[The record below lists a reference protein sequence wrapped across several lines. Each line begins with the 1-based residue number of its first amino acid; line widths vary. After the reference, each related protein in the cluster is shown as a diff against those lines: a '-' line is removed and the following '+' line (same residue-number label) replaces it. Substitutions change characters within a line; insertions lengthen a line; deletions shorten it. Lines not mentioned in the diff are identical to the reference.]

1 MLFNIFSPV
10 APDPSVPYIPG
21 ESNVAFTIGS
31 LSIDW
36 YGIFVTIGF
45 VLAIVISILK
55 LKLWYKV
62 KTDPFYYYCLMGIP
76 LAIIG
81 ARFWSCCIG
90 DGHWNEFF
98 LFWRGGLAIQGG
110 VIADILLALWWF
122 PFILK
127 KPKYRVRD
135 TLLSPEKPA
144 VRQVSMW
151 VYADAIV
158 PCILIGQIVGRW
170 GNYFNQEVYGLLI
183 TPTDG
188 NMWFLNFMSKVLPY
202 MYVDD
207 LGGYVQPLFLYEG
220 MINFA
225 GLIFLYVCM
234 EFIPKVKSGTIGM
247 SYFLWYGIVRISLE
261 PLRNQQY
268 TFGNTYMMTG
278 IWIGLAAI
286 AILLNQL
293 SIIPKTRKYRC
304 KFWIGENI
312 VWWWNSMIH
321 KCSISSCQRKI
332 NSLEKKI
339 DKNSKYYQNDKAKQE
354 LTQLRTDYVNKLQDA
369 KNTYKIKFADLKHEP
384 DKSILKVKTKALKE
398 KYAVEKSEIKE
409 WCKKEKVK
417 IKENNFIR
425 LDQEFLKK
433 STKLLTKI
441 KKYQANLKKSN
452 QRLEYL
458 NQKQLNTK
466 LRFEK
471 AKSTFVRT
479 HGNYLYYL
487 GK

>member
-1 MLFNIFSPV
+1 MPFNIFSPV
-10 APDPSVPYIPG
+10 APDPSVPYTPG

-45 VLAIVISILK
+45 VLAIVLSILK

-90 DGHWNEFF
+90 DGHWNGFF

-127 KPKYRVRD
+127 KPRYRVRD

-151 VYADAIV
+151 VYADAII

-170 GNYFNQEVYGLLI
+170 GNYFNQEVHGLLI
-183 TPTDG
+183 IPTDG

-202 MYVDD
+202 MYVKN
-207 LGGYVQPLFLYEG
+207 LGGYVHPLFLYEG
-220 MINFA
+220 MINFV

-234 EFIPKVKSGTIGM
+234 EFIPKIKSGTIGM
-247 SYFLWYGIVRISLE
+247 SYFLWYGIVRILLE
-261 PLRNQQY
+261 PLRYHDDIKSY
-268 TFGNTYMMTG
+268 TYWPTYVMTA
-278 IWIGLAAI
+278 IWIALAAT
-286 AILLNQL
+286 AILFNQL

-312 VWWWNSMIH
+312 VWWWNSMAH
-321 KCSISSCQRKI
+321 KCSISFCQRKI
-332 NSLEKKI
+332 NFLEKKI
-339 DKNSKYYQNDKAKQE
+339 DK
-354 LTQLRTDYVNKLQDA
+354 
-369 KNTYKIKFADLKHEP
+369 
-384 DKSILKVKTKALKE
+384 KTKQHVTLKN
-398 KYAVEKSEIKE
+398 KH
-409 WCKKEKVK
+409 
-417 IKENNFIR
+417 
-425 LDQEFLKK
+425 DQESLTK
-433 STKLLTKI
+433 SAKLSTKI
-441 KKYQANLKKSN
+441 KKYQASLKKSN
-452 QRLEYL
+452 QKLEYL

-479 HGNYLYYL
+479 HENCLYYL

>member
-1 MLFNIFSPV
+1 MLFNLFSPV
-10 APDPSVPYIPG
+10 APDPSVPYVPG
-21 ESNVAFTIGS
+21 VSNVAFTIGS

-36 YGIFVTIGF
+36 YGIFITVGF
-45 VLAIVISILK
+45 VLAIVLSILK

-127 KPKYRVRD
+127 KPMYRVRD

-151 VYADAIV
+151 VYTDAIV
-158 PCILIGQIVGRW
+158 PCILIGQIIGRW

-202 MYVDD
+202 MYVDN

-220 MINFA
+220 MINFV

-261 PLRNQQY
+261 QLRYHDVNKTY
-268 TFGNTYMMTG
+268 TFPLTYVMTS

-312 VWWWNSMIH
+312 VWWWNTMVH

-332 NSLEKKI
+332 NSQEKKI
-339 DKNSKYYQNDKAKQE
+339 DKNSKQQA
-354 LTQLRTDYVNKLQDA
+354 
-369 KNTYKIKFADLKHEP
+369 
-384 DKSILKVKTKALKE
+384 ALKD
-398 KYAVEKSEIKE
+398 KH
-409 WCKKEKVK
+409 
-417 IKENNFIR
+417 
-425 LDQEFLKK
+425 DQESLNK
-433 STKLLTKI
+433 SAKLSTKI
-441 KKYQANLKKSN
+441 KKYQADLKKSN

-479 HGNYLYYL
+479 HENYLYYL
-487 GK
+487 GR

>member
-1 MLFNIFSPV
+1 MLFNLFSPV
-10 APDPSVPYIPG
+10 VPDPSVPYEPG
-21 ESNVAFTIGS
+21 VSNVAFTIGS
-31 LSIDW
+31 LSVDW

-45 VLAIVISILK
+45 VLAIVLSILK

-127 KPKYRVRD
+127 KPMYRVRD

-202 MYVDD
+202 MYVNN

-220 MINFA
+220 MINFV

-261 PLRNQQY
+261 HLRNQQY
-268 TFGNTYMMTG
+268 TFGNTYIMTG

-312 VWWWNSMIH
+312 VWWWNSMVH
-321 KCSISSCQRKI
+321 KCSISYCQRKI

-339 DKNSKYYQNDKAKQE
+339 DKNSKQQA
-354 LTQLRTDYVNKLQDA
+354 
-369 KNTYKIKFADLKHEP
+369 
-384 DKSILKVKTKALKE
+384 ALKD
-398 KYAVEKSEIKE
+398 KH
-409 WCKKEKVK
+409 
-417 IKENNFIR
+417 
-425 LDQEFLKK
+425 DQESLNK
-433 STKLLTKI
+433 SAKLSTKI
-441 KKYQANLKKSN
+441 KKYQADLKKSN
-452 QRLEYL
+452 QGLEYL

-479 HGNYLYYL
+479 HENYLYYL
-487 GK
+487 GR

>member
-1 MLFNIFSPV
+1 MLFNLFSPV
-10 APDPSVPYIPG
+10 APDPSVPYVPG
-21 ESNVAFTIGS
+21 VSNVAFTIGS

-36 YGIFVTIGF
+36 YGIFITIGF
-45 VLAIVISILK
+45 VLAIVLSILK

-110 VIADILLALWWF
+110 VIADIILALWWF

-135 TLLSPEKPA
+135 ALLSPEKPA

-151 VYADAIV
+151 VYADAII

-202 MYVDD
+202 MYVNN

-220 MINFA
+220 MINSV

-261 PLRNQQY
+261 PLRYQQY
-268 TFGNTYMMTG
+268 TFDNTYIMTG

-312 VWWWNSMIH
+312 VWWWNSMVH

-332 NSLEKKI
+332 NSQEKKI
-339 DKNSKYYQNDKAKQE
+339 DKNLKQQATLKDK
-354 LTQLRTDYVNKLQDA
+354 
-369 KNTYKIKFADLKHEP
+369 H
-384 DKSILKVKTKALKE
+384 
-398 KYAVEKSEIKE
+398 
-409 WCKKEKVK
+409 
-417 IKENNFIR
+417 
-425 LDQEFLKK
+425 DQESLNK
-433 STKLLTKI
+433 SAKLSTKI
-441 KKYQANLKKSN
+441 KKYQADLKKSN

-458 NQKQLNTK
+458 SQKQLNTK

-471 AKSTFVRT
+471 AKSTFIRT
-479 HGNYLYYL
+479 HENYLYYL
-487 GK
+487 GR

>member
-1 MLFNIFSPV
+1 MLFNLFSPV
-10 APDPSVPYIPG
+10 APDPSVPYLPG
-21 ESNVAFTIGS
+21 ANVAFTIGS

-45 VLAIVISILK
+45 VLAIVLSILK

-110 VIADILLALWWF
+110 VIADIILALWWF

-135 TLLSPEKPA
+135 ALLSPEKPA

-151 VYADAIV
+151 VYADAII

-202 MYVDD
+202 MYVND

-220 MINFA
+220 MINFV

-247 SYFLWYGIVRISLE
+247 SYFLWYGIVRI
-261 PLRNQQY
+261 
-268 TFGNTYMMTG
+268 
-278 IWIGLAAI
+278 
-286 AILLNQL
+286 
-293 SIIPKTRKYRC
+293 
-304 KFWIGENI
+304 I
-312 VWWWNSMIH
+312 VWWWNSMVH

-339 DKNSKYYQNDKAKQE
+339 DKNSKQQA
-354 LTQLRTDYVNKLQDA
+354 
-369 KNTYKIKFADLKHEP
+369 
-384 DKSILKVKTKALKE
+384 ALKD
-398 KYAVEKSEIKE
+398 KH
-409 WCKKEKVK
+409 
-417 IKENNFIR
+417 
-425 LDQEFLKK
+425 DQESLNK
-433 STKLLTKI
+433 SAKLSTKI
-441 KKYQANLKKSN
+441 KKYQADLKKSN

-479 HGNYLYYL
+479 HENYLYYL
-487 GK
+487 GR

>member
-1 MLFNIFSPV
+1 MLFNLFSPV
-10 APDPSVPYIPG
+10 APDPSVPYVPG
-21 ESNVAFTIGS
+21 VSNVAFTIGS

-36 YGIFVTIGF
+36 YGIFITVGF
-45 VLAIVISILK
+45 VLAIVLSILK

-127 KPKYRVRD
+127 KPMYRVRD

-151 VYADAIV
+151 VYTDAIV
-158 PCILIGQIVGRW
+158 PCILIGQIIGRW

-188 NMWFLNFMSKVLPY
+188 NMWFFIFLSKVLPY
-202 MYVDD
+202 MYVDN

-220 MINFA
+220 MINFV

-261 PLRNQQY
+261 QLRYHDVNKTY
-268 TFGNTYMMTG
+268 TFPLTYVMTS

-312 VWWWNSMIH
+312 VWWWNTMVH

-332 NSLEKKI
+332 NSQEKKI
-339 DKNSKYYQNDKAKQE
+339 DKNSKQQA
-354 LTQLRTDYVNKLQDA
+354 
-369 KNTYKIKFADLKHEP
+369 
-384 DKSILKVKTKALKE
+384 ALKD
-398 KYAVEKSEIKE
+398 KH
-409 WCKKEKVK
+409 
-417 IKENNFIR
+417 
-425 LDQEFLKK
+425 DQESLNK
-433 STKLLTKI
+433 SAKLSTKI
-441 KKYQANLKKSN
+441 KKYQADLKKSN

-479 HGNYLYYL
+479 HENYLYYL
-487 GK
+487 GR

>member
-1 MLFNIFSPV
+1 MLFNLFSPV
-10 APDPSVPYIPG
+10 APDPSVPYVPG
-21 ESNVAFTIGS
+21 VSNVAFTIGS

-36 YGIFVTIGF
+36 YGIFITIGF
-45 VLAIVISILK
+45 VLAIVLSILK

-110 VIADILLALWWF
+110 VIADIILALWWF

-135 TLLSPEKPA
+135 TLLLPEKPA

-188 NMWFLNFMSKVLPY
+188 NMRFLNFMSKVLPY
-202 MYVDD
+202 MYVNN

-220 MINFA
+220 MINFV

-261 PLRNQQY
+261 PLRYQQY
-268 TFGNTYMMTG
+268 TFDNTYIMTG

-286 AILLNQL
+286 SILLNQL

-312 VWWWNSMIH
+312 VWWWNSMVH

-339 DKNSKYYQNDKAKQE
+339 NKNSKQQA
-354 LTQLRTDYVNKLQDA
+354 
-369 KNTYKIKFADLKHEP
+369 
-384 DKSILKVKTKALKE
+384 ALKD
-398 KYAVEKSEIKE
+398 KH
-409 WCKKEKVK
+409 
-417 IKENNFIR
+417 
-425 LDQEFLKK
+425 DQESLNK
-433 STKLLTKI
+433 SAKLSTKI
-441 KKYQANLKKSN
+441 KKYQADLKKSN

-458 NQKQLNTK
+458 SQKQLNTK

-479 HGNYLYYL
+479 HENYLYYL
-487 GK
+487 GR

>member
-1 MLFNIFSPV
+1 MIFHFFQPV
-10 APDPSVPYIPG
+10 APEPSVYWEWGI
-21 ESNVAFTIGS
+21 SNVAFKIGS

-45 VLAIVISILK
+45 VLAIVLAVLK

-76 LAIIG
+76 MAIIG

-90 DGHWNEFF
+90 DASWSNFF
-98 LFWRGGLAIQGG
+98 LFWTGGLAIQGG

-127 KPKYRVRD
+127 KPNYRVRD
-135 TLLSPEKPA
+135 TLLLPEQPA

-151 VYADAIV
+151 VYADAII

-170 GNYFNQEVYGLLI
+170 GNYFNQEVYGTII

-202 MYVDD
+202 MYVKSY
-207 LGGYVQPLFLYEG
+207 GAYVQPLFLYEG
-220 MINFA
+220 MINFV

-234 EFIPKVKSGTIGM
+234 EFIPKIKSGTIGM

-268 TFGNTYMMTG
+268 SFGNTYIMTG

-293 SIIPKTRKYRC
+293 SVIPKTRKYRC
-304 KFWIGENI
+304 KFWIRENI
-312 VWWWNSMIH
+312 VWWWNSMAH

-332 NSLEKKI
+332 DSLNKKIVNNSTRQDFLKNKHDQKSLEESAKLAE
-339 DKNSKYYQNDKAKQE
+339 KN
-354 LTQLRTDYVNKLQDA
+354 
-369 KNTYKIKFADLKHEP
+369 
-384 DKSILKVKTKALKE
+384 
-398 KYAVEKSEIKE
+398 
-409 WCKKEKVK
+409 
-417 IKENNFIR
+417 
-425 LDQEFLKK
+425 
-433 STKLLTKI
+433 
-441 KKYQANLKKSN
+441 KKYQAELKKSN
-452 QRLEYL
+452 QKLEYL
-458 NQKQLNTK
+458 KQKQLNTK
-466 LRFEK
+466 IRFDK
-471 AKSTFVRT
+471 AKNTFVRT
-479 HGNYLYYL
+479 NENYLYYL

>member
-1 MLFNIFSPV
+1 MLFNLFSPV
-10 APDPSVPYIPG
+10 APDPSVPYKPG
-21 ESNVAFTIGS
+21 ANVAFTIGS

-45 VLAIVISILK
+45 VLAIVLSILK

-62 KTDPFYYYCLMGIP
+62 KIDPFYYYCLMGIP

-90 DGHWNEFF
+90 DCHWNMFF
-98 LFWRGGLAIQGG
+98 LFWIGGLAIQGG

-202 MYVDD
+202 MYVNN
-207 LGGYVQPLFLYEG
+207 LGSYVQPLFLYEG
-220 MINFA
+220 MINFV

-261 PLRNQQY
+261 QLRYHDVNKTY
-268 TFGNTYMMTG
+268 TFPLTYVMTS

-312 VWWWNSMIH
+312 VWWWNSMVH

-339 DKNSKYYQNDKAKQE
+339 DKNSKQQAALKDKHDQKS
-354 LTQLRTDYVNKLQDA
+354 LNKLA
-369 KNTYKIKFADLKHEP
+369 KL
-384 DKSILKVKTKALKE
+384 S
-398 KYAVEKSEIKE
+398 
-409 WCKKEKVK
+409 
-417 IKENNFIR
+417 
-425 LDQEFLKK
+425 
-433 STKLLTKI
+433 TKI
-441 KKYQANLKKSN
+441 KKYQADLKKSN

-458 NQKQLNTK
+458 SQKQLNTK

-479 HGNYLYYL
+479 HENYLYYL
-487 GK
+487 GR